1 MGSLNYTL
9 NRFKASLRLIAMAL
23 VLFAS
28 TLALVGAG
36 TACSRETK
44 AFLDLMSTMPDST
57 SQFTYWNT
65 YDLNTDEDLWEIFG
79 KFKESAD
86 VQQLDRIVLVLA
98 TVKQSATAV
107 SYDNTSP
114 KNPVTVFHGDF
125 DVNYIEGQL
134 ETIGC
139 SKTPYKDIGIWT
151 IDDNQTLFKS
161 VALKS
166 TAVLMGDASDL
177 RTCIDVTLKSS
188 TQSLKGDPN
197 IRLVADKLPNGVIV
211 EIDKFNLSHGE
222 QYPDLVAYGKSYA
235 KADKDTLKLTAVYM
249 FGDGPAAGAALA
261 QIRDY
266 LSATFQEVKIR
277 RDGNFVI
284 ATSRISITP
293 FAQSLE
299 Y

>member
-1 MGSLNYTL
+1 MGSPNYTPK
-9 NRFKASLRLIAMAL
+9 RFKTSLRLMAAVA
-23 VLFAS
+23 VLSAW
-28 TLALVGAG
+28 TLALVGFSS
-36 TACSRETK
+36 ACSKEAKT
-44 AFLDLMSTMPDST
+44 FVDLMSTAPDST
-57 SQFTYWNT
+57 GHFAYWAID
-65 YDLNTDEDLWEIFG
+65 DLNEDEDLWG
-79 KFKESAD
+79 VYARFKESANA
-86 VQQLDRIVLVLA
+86 QQLEEFVPVLA
-98 TVKQSATAV
+98 MVKQSAKAV
-107 SYDNTSP
+107 SYDNTSL

-151 IDDNQTLFKS
+151 IDDKQTLFKS

-249 FGDGPAAGAALA
+249 FGDGPAAGAAKEQIKDHLA
-261 QIRDY
+261 
-266 LSATFQEVKIR
+266 ATFEEVKVR
-277 RDGNFVI
+277 RDSNFVI
-284 ATSRISITP
+284 ATSRISISE
-293 FAQSLE
+293 FAERLE
-299 Y
+299 F

>member
-1 MGSLNYTL
+1 MLSSNNSPKLFNI
-9 NRFKASLRLIAMAL
+9 SLRLIAAAV

-28 TLALVGAG
+28 TFLAVGAG
-36 TACSRETK
+36 TACSKEAK

-65 YDLNTDEDLWEIFG
+65 DDLNTDEDLWDIFG

-98 TVKQSATAV
+98 TVKQSARAV

-114 KNPVTVFHGDF
+114 KNPVTVLHGDF

-139 SKTPYKDIGIWT
+139 SQTRYKDIGIWT
-151 IDDNQTLFKS
+151 LEDNQTLFKS
-161 VALKS
+161 VALRS

-177 RTCIDVTLKSS
+177 RTCIDVSLKSS

-222 QYPDLVAYGKSYA
+222 QYPDLVTYGKSYT
-235 KADKDTLKLTAVYM
+235 KADKDTLKVTAVYM
-249 FGDGPAAGAALA
+249 FGDGPAAGAALT

-266 LSATFQEVKIR
+266 LAATFQEVKIR

-284 ATSRISITP
+284 AISRVPIIS
-293 FAQSLE
+293 FAQILE

>member
-1 MGSLNYTL
+1 MLNL
-9 NRFKASLRLIAMAL
+9 FKISLRLIAAAV
-23 VLFAS
+23 VLLAS
-28 TLALVGAG
+28 TLALVGSG
-36 TACSRETK
+36 TACSKEPK
-44 AFLDLMSTMPDST
+44 AFLDLMSTIPSST
-57 SQFTYWNT
+57 GQFTYWNT
-65 YDLNTDEDLWEIFG
+65 DDLNSDEDLWDIFG

-98 TVKQSATAV
+98 TVGQSARAV

-139 SKTPYKDIGIWT
+139 SQTRYKDIGIWT
-151 IDDNQTLFKS
+151 LEDNQTLFKS
-161 VALKS
+161 VALRS
-166 TAVLMGDASDL
+166 TAVIMGDASDL
-177 RTCIDVTLKSS
+177 RACIDVSLKSS
-188 TQSLKGDPN
+188 TQSLKGEPN

-211 EIDKFNLSHGE
+211 EIDKADPSHGE
-222 QYPDLVAYGKSYA
+222 QYSDLVTYGKSYT
-235 KADKDTLKLTAVYM
+235 KADKDMLKLTAVYM
-249 FGDGPAAGAALA
+249 FGDGPAAGAALS

-266 LSATFQEVKIR
+266 LAATFQEVKIK

-284 ATSRISITP
+284 ATSRVPIIS

>member
-1 MGSLNYTL
+1 MVSSNNSPKLFNI
-9 NRFKASLRLIAMAL
+9 SLRLIAAAV

-28 TLALVGAG
+28 ISLAVGAG
-36 TACSRETK
+36 TACSKEAK

-65 YDLNTDEDLWEIFG
+65 DDLNTDEDLWEIFG

-98 TVKQSATAV
+98 TVKQSARAV

-139 SKTPYKDIGIWT
+139 SQTRYKDIGIWT
-151 IDDNQTLFKS
+151 LDDNQTLFKS
-161 VALKS
+161 VALRS
-166 TAVLMGDASDL
+166 TAILMGDASEL
-177 RTCIDVTLKSS
+177 RTCIDVSLKSS
-188 TQSLKGDPN
+188 TQSLKGVPN

-211 EIDKFNLSHGE
+211 QIDKADLSHGE
-222 QYPDLVAYGKSYA
+222 QYPDLVTYGKSYT

-249 FGDGPAAGAALA
+249 FSDGPAAGAALA

-266 LSATFQEVKIR
+266 LGMTLEEAKIR
-277 RDGNFVI
+277 RDANFVI
-284 ATSRISITP
+284 ATSRVPIIP
-293 FAQSLE
+293 FAKSLD